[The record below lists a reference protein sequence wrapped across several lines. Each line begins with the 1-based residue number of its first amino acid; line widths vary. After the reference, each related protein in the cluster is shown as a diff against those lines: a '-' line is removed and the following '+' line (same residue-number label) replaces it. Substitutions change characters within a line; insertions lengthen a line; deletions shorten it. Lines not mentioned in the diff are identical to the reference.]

1 MKRIHNSL
9 KRQLKQHFGGLDSIP
24 KEWQAFVDTVNDA
37 YWESDR
43 NRIALED
50 TLKSTTENLTYASSE
65 LHALFQVLPDLF
77 LILDSENVI
86 LECQCRTGIDSHIVQ
101 EDYRGRRIDD
111 VSIDQVSNELREAI
125 HQVRNTKSIVRVE
138 YATSLQKRMNFY
150 EARLLPLPGNRVIA
164 VVRNTTEHKWAEL
177 EIQNL
182 QRYNRGLI
190 ETSLDPLVTFNQKG
204 MILDVNEATIQATGR
219 NREELIGTPFA
230 NYFTDPEKARKGAMM
245 VFKKGEVRDYELVM
259 KGQDG
264 TETTVAYNA
273 SLYRD
278 QTGEVIAAFAAAR
291 DITERKHTEERLAHL
306 VLILRTIRDID
317 ELIVREKDRDRLL
330 KKSCIIFNS
339 NRGFH
344 NTWIALLDES
354 GKLVAAAESGLGRK
368 FSSMKEWLKRGE
380 LTSCAQKALLQSE
393 VVATENPSSACS
405 DCPLAK
411 TYTGRG
417 GLTVRLEYRGKVYG
431 LMSTSVPAK
440 YVLDNEEHVLFKE
453 VAGDLAF
460 ALRSIELE
468 TERKRTEL
476 EIQNL
481 QRYNRGLIET
491 SLDPLVTFNKKG
503 IILDVNEATIQATG
517 RNREELIG
525 TPFANYFTD
534 PEKARKGAMMVFKK
548 GEVRDY
554 ELVMKGQDGTETTV
568 AYNASLYR
576 DQTEEVIAA
585 FAAARDITDLKR
597 SEAEVRLERDRVKVS
612 IQKLVN
618 MQDKLIRSER
628 FAAIGEAAS
637 YLSHEI
643 RNPLMVIGGLAGL
656 IEESLSDDD
665 ANRVNLEIIQR
676 EIKRLESMLTN
687 VTDFA
692 RPSRL
697 KKGILDI
704 NSAIKN
710 AMTLMENDLRNKKI
724 NCEQSLDGDLPS
736 ISFDPEQIKQVLIN
750 LLKNAAEAMPN
761 GGKLAISSWREDGYV
776 KVSFT
781 DSGTGMSAEIA
792 QKVFNPFFTTKK
804 KGTGLGLAVS
814 RRIMED
820 HGGEI
825 SLQSKKGKGTRAVIS
840 LPIHAEENASN

>member
-24 KEWQAFVDTVNDA
+24 KEWQAFVETVNDA

-101 EDYRGRRIDD
+101 EDFRGKRIDD

-125 HQVRNTKSIVRVE
+125 HEVRNTKSIVRVE

-177 EIQNL
+177 EIQKL

-190 ETSLDPLVTFNQKG
+190 ETSLDPLVTFNQ
-204 MILDVNEATIQATGR
+204 
-219 NREELIGTPFA
+219 
-230 NYFTDPEKARKGAMM
+230 
-245 VFKKGEVRDYELVM
+245 
-259 KGQDG
+259 
-264 TETTVAYNA
+264 
-273 SLYRD
+273 
-278 QTGEVIAAFAAAR
+278 
-291 DITERKHTEERLAHL
+291 
-306 VLILRTIRDID
+306 
-317 ELIVREKDRDRLL
+317 
-330 KKSCIIFNS
+330 
-339 NRGFH
+339 
-344 NTWIALLDES
+344 
-354 GKLVAAAESGLGRK
+354 
-368 FSSMKEWLKRGE
+368 
-380 LTSCAQKALLQSE
+380 
-393 VVATENPSSACS
+393 
-405 DCPLAK
+405 
-411 TYTGRG
+411 
-417 GLTVRLEYRGKVYG
+417 
-431 LMSTSVPAK
+431 
-440 YVLDNEEHVLFKE
+440 
-453 VAGDLAF
+453 
-460 ALRSIELE
+460 
-468 TERKRTEL
+468 
-476 EIQNL
+476 
-481 QRYNRGLIET
+481 
-491 SLDPLVTFNKKG
+491 KG

-525 TPFANYFTD
+525 TPFANYFKD
-534 PEKARKGAMMVFKK
+534 PERARKGAMMVFKK

-554 ELVMKGQDGTETTV
+554 ELVMKGRDGTETTV

-576 DQTEEVIAA
+576 DQTGEVIAA

-612 IQKLVN
+612 IQKLVD

-643 RNPLMVIGGLAGL
+643 RNPLMVIGGLAGV

-687 VTDFA
+687 VTDFT

-781 DSGTGMSAEIA
+781 DSGTGMSAKIA